1 MGNNNGSLMNT
12 NNVNN
17 SIQPSSKDFVATKD
31 NLQKVISY
39 QQYMIDELNKTAKL
53 TQDTS
58 IPIDSPDINTYL
70 DSYNKSMAIV
80 DDPSNINKVNF
91 DTYIHLQNK
100 KITELQNAINTFPT
114 KAQLNAPVKSIKNI
128 STSKLLNVEE
138 YTSKAIKPNG
148 APDDKYP
155 NYLIYGNNGCLQY
168 TKEVKDIN
176 NLENSK
182 PGTWAFT
189 TCNANDAKQRFT
201 KDRITDINSYNAKIT
216 DNKMIEKYRINNEA
230 SALYPFYVV
239 NPETAA
245 DQCLMLN
252 NDGLSI
258 MPCNMTSEQRFKA
271 LYSTITY

>member
-17 SIQPSSKDFVATKD
+17 PIQPFGKDFVATKD

-70 DSYNKSMAIV
+70 DSYNKSMAVV

-91 DTYIHLQNK
+91 DTYIYLQNK

-168 TKEVKDIN
+168 N
-176 NLENSK
+176 
-182 PGTWAFT
+182 PGIDSTTSLSSTPAEYKFT
-189 TCNANDAKQRFT
+189 SCNASNPKQQFFAKQ
-201 KDRITDINSYNAKIT
+201 ITDKDTYNYPISESNRSYKISDQSST
-216 DNKMIEKYRINNEA
+216 NMN
-230 SALYPFYVV
+230 FYVI
-239 NPETAA
+239 NPIGA
-245 DQCLMLN
+245 DKQCLQLN
-252 NDGLSI
+252 NDGLSV
-258 MPCNMTSEQRFKA
+258 MPCTMYPTQRFKPMYQNA
-271 LYSTITY
+271 IP